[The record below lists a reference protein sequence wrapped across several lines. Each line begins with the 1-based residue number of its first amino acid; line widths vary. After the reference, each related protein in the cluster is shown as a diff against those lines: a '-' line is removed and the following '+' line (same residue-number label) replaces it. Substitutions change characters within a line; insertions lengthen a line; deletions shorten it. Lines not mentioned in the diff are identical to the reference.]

1 VTSNIRRVVV
11 EADGA
16 SRGNPGRA
24 AYGALV
30 KDADTGRVLAEDG
43 TTLGTASNNVAEY
56 RGLIAGL
63 TMARTVAPDA
73 DVEVRMDS
81 KLVVEQMSGRWKI
94 KHPDMKPLALEAN
107 RLVTARPGRTTYT
120 WIARE
125 QNKHAD
131 RLANEALDGQRS
143 GVTLHPDETGER
155 PPVDVDE
162 PDSAVEEAESPAH
175 RGWGPPGG
183 PVTTLVLVRHGATE
197 LTESKR
203 FSGGLASSN
212 PGLTDEGRAQVREVA
227 EWLSPIGEAVDVVVT
242 SPVRR
247 TRESAEIL
255 AERLDVP
262 LVEEAG
268 FAEMEFGTWDGL
280 TFAEVREQ
288 RPEEIDS
295 WLGSVD
301 VAPGGGESLREVE
314 KRVLDALSRVL
325 EEYAGQ
331 TVVVVS
337 HVTPIKTLVAHAVQ
351 APLEALFR
359 MEMSTASVSVVSFV
373 GDADGGEPGGE
384 PGEEAR
390 DAGGGPRASLRL
402 YNAQAPGAGQM
413 LDPQRW

>member
-1 VTSNIRRVVV
+1 MSEPFRRLVV

-63 TMARTVAPDA
+63 TMAQTVAPDA
-73 DVEVRMDS
+73 DIEVRMDS
-81 KLVVEQMSGRWKI
+81 KLVVEQMSGNWKI
-94 KHPDMKPLALEAN
+94 KHPDMKPLALEAR
-107 RLVTARPGRTTYT
+107 RLASARRGVTTYT

-131 RLANEALDGQRS
+131 RLANEALDGHRS
-143 GVTLHPDETGER
+143 GVTFHTDAPTPEAPEVGAE
-155 PPVDVDE
+155 E
-162 PDSAVEEAESPAH
+162 PDSAVEQAESPAS

-197 LTESKR
+197 LTASKR

-212 PGLTDEGRAQVREVA
+212 PGLTDEGRAQVREVGD
-227 EWLSPIGEAVDVVVT
+227 WLSPIGDAVDVVVT

-255 AERLDVP
+255 AERLGVG
-262 LVEEAG
+262 LVEEPG
-268 FAEMEFGTWDGL
+268 FAEMEFGTWDGM
-280 TFAEVREQ
+280 TFEEVREQ
-288 RPEEIDS
+288 RPDEIES
-295 WLGSVD
+295 WLGSLD
-301 VAPGGGESLREVE
+301 IAPGGGESFREVE
-314 KRVLDALSRVL
+314 KRVLDGLSRVL
-325 EEYAGQ
+325 EKYAGQ

-337 HVTPIKTLVAHAVQ
+337 HVTPIKTLVAHAVD
-351 APLEALFR
+351 APLDALFR
-359 MEMSTASVSVVSFV
+359 MELSTASVSVVSFF
-373 GDADGGEPGGE
+373 GEPGGDE
-384 PGEEAR
+384 SGR
-390 DAGGGPRASLRL
+390 VRASLRL
-402 YNAQAPGAGQM
+402 YNAQPPGAGQM

>member
-1 VTSNIRRVVV
+1 VTSNIRRVVI

-63 TMARTVAPDA
+63 TMAQDVAPEA
-73 DVEVRMDS
+73 DIEVRMDS

-107 RLVTARPGRTTYT
+107 RLTARRPGRTTYT
-120 WIARE
+120 WVARE

-131 RLANEALDGQRS
+131 RLANEALDGERS
-143 GVTLHPDETGER
+143 GVTVHIDAASLVAP
-155 PPVDVDE
+155 DE
-162 PDSAVEEAESPAH
+162 PDSAVEQAEGAGS
-175 RGWGPPGG
+175 RGWDSAGG
-183 PVTTLVLVRHGATE
+183 PVTTLVLVRHGATA
-197 LTESKR
+197 LTASKR

-227 EWLSPIGEAVDVVVT
+227 EWLAPIGGAVHVVVT

-255 AERLDVP
+255 AERLDVG
-262 LVEEAG
+262 LVEEPG

-280 TFAEVREQ
+280 TFDEVREQ
-288 RPEEIDS
+288 HPDELES
-295 WLGSVD
+295 WMGSLD
-301 VAPGGGESLREVE
+301 VAPVDGESFREVE

-325 EEYAGQ
+325 ERYVGK
-331 TVVVVS
+331 TVVVVT
-337 HVTPIKTLVAHAVQ
+337 HVTPIKTLVAHAID
-351 APLEALFR
+351 APLTSLFR
-359 MEMSTASVSVVSFV
+359 MELSTASVSVVSFF
-373 GDADGGEPGGE
+373 
-384 PGEEAR
+384 GEEG
-390 DAGGGPRASLRL
+390 DDDTRASLRL